1 MYEKNQHDRL
11 FIDLDDINVSEV
23 EILTQEGSR
32 GIEHFAASTASC
44 GTCNEGGCSCT
55 IEEPGG

>member
-1 MYEKNQHDRL
+1 MNQVNQKDPL
-11 FIDLDDINVSEV
+11 FIDLADIDVSEV
-23 EILTQEGSR
+23 EILTEPGSR

-55 IEEPGG
+55 VEKDG

>member
-1 MYEKNQHDRL
+1 MHEQKQQDQL
-11 FIDLDDINVSEV
+11 FIDLGDIEVHEV
-23 EILTQEGSR
+23 ELLTQEGSR

-55 IEEPGG
+55 IEPE